1 MPNDDPLTCQQCIE
15 RIDDYLDD
23 ELAMDTRLQVVEH
36 VHHCTRCQSLLLMHK
51 KSIAL
56 VRRSV
61 QADPD
66 TLMNNDANDMLARVL
81 STLSKEQGKKK
92 S

>member
-23 ELAMDTRLQVVEH
+23 ELTTHVRLQVVKH
-36 VHHCTRCQSLLLMHK
+36 VHSCASCQSLLLEHEQ
-51 KSIAL
+51 SIAL
-56 VRRSV
+56 VRQSV

-66 TLMNNDANDMLARVL
+66 TSMDNDTNDMLARVL
-81 STLSKEQGKKK
+81 SILSRKQGDKN